1 MKYYQLKEYPVELIL
16 SEQEEKHFT
25 LHNHSEHYVIGLVLE
40 GTINF
45 HEQGEKERI
54 CQKDDLFTIPYYV
67 VHELH
72 IKKETRLLSLSI
84 GIEMFEKRSIEEV
97 QVAINKC
104 LYKLECQGVIQEA
117 QSESILEATILLFTL
132 HQIKKHKTTSDIDKV
147 INQLK
152 HSPEIEIQLEQL
164 AEQIYISKYYL
175 IRKFKSVVGLTP
187 HQFQIQNKIRR
198 SQELIEEGKELIEV
212 SNELGFYDQS
222 HFIKS
227 FNKVVGVSPKEYKD
241 SVEQID

>member
-40 GTINF
+40 GTIVF
-45 HEQGEKERI
+45 YEQGKKERI
-54 CQKDDLFTIPYYV
+54 CQKDDLLTIPYYV

-72 IKKETRLLSLSI
+72 IKKETRLLSLSV
-84 GIEMFEKRSIEEV
+84 GITMFENSSIEEV
-97 QVAINKC
+97 QAVINKC
-104 LYKLECQGVIQEA
+104 LYKLENEGVIQRA
-117 QSESILEATILLFTL
+117 QGESVLGALLWVFTL
-132 HQIKKHKTTSDIDKV
+132 HQVKKHRSENDIDKV

-152 HSPEIEIQLEQL
+152 YSPEMEVQLEEL

-175 IRKFKSVVGLTP
+175 IRKFKNIVGLTP
-187 HQFQIQNKIRR
+187 HQFQIQNKIRH
-198 SQELIEEGKELIEV
+198 SQELIEEGKEFIEI
-212 SNELGFYDQS
+212 SNEMGFYDQS

-241 SVEQID
+241 SIVQID

>member
-40 GTINF
+40 GTIIF

-117 QSESILEATILLFTL
+117 
-132 HQIKKHKTTSDIDKV
+132 K
-147 INQLK
+147 
-152 HSPEIEIQLEQL
+152 
-164 AEQIYISKYYL
+164 
-175 IRKFKSVVGLTP
+175 
-187 HQFQIQNKIRR
+187 
-198 SQELIEEGKELIEV
+198 
-212 SNELGFYDQS
+212 
-222 HFIKS
+222 
-227 FNKVVGVSPKEYKD
+227 
-241 SVEQID
+241 

>member
-1 MKYYQLKEYPVELIL
+1 M
-16 SEQEEKHFT
+16 
-25 LHNHSEHYVIGLVLE
+25 
-40 GTINF
+40 
-45 HEQGEKERI
+45 
-54 CQKDDLFTIPYYV
+54 
-67 VHELH
+67 
-72 IKKETRLLSLSI
+72 
-84 GIEMFEKRSIEEV
+84 
-97 QVAINKC
+97 
-104 LYKLECQGVIQEA
+104 
-117 QSESILEATILLFTL
+117 